1 MTSLY
6 KDEIYEQ
13 PDVIRKLVRDQNGQ
27 IRRLAEQLKSK
38 PPSYIIIGARGTSDN
53 AATYAKYLFGMFNH
67 MPVGLAMPSL
77 FTLYKQPPRMYGG
90 LVIGISQSGQT
101 PDVLSMFAEAKRQGV
116 PSVAITNKA
125 DSPMAKAADHAIH
138 LNAGLE
144 KAVPASKTYTA
155 QLTAIAAIAA
165 HWCGDSALIHELD
178 GLADDAQEVLV
189 QEPAAQAAAKRF
201 AKKNYMVIV
210 GRGLNQCTASE
221 IALKTKE
228 LSYMVAESYS
238 AADFRHG
245 PIAML
250 EDEFPVVAV
259 APRGMAAED
268 MTQMIEE
275 IHQTN
280 ADLAVISNIEPVLSQ
295 CDLPI
300 RLPTNLPEWLSP
312 MIATIPGQ
320 LLALHLCLEKGYD
333 PDRPRGLKKVTLTR

>member
-13 PDVIRKLVRDQNGQ
+13 PDVIRELVRDEKGQ

-38 PPSYIIIGARGTSDN
+38 PPSYIMIGARGTSDN

-67 MPVGLAMPSL
+67 TPVGLAAPSL
-77 FTLYKQPPRMYGG
+77 FTLYKQPPLMHGG

-101 PDVLSMFAEAKRQGV
+101 PDVLSIFAEAKRQGV
-116 PSVAITNKA
+116 TSVAITNKA
-125 DSPMAKAADHAIH
+125 NSPMAQAADHSIY

-144 KAVPASKTYTA
+144 KAVPASKSYTA

-165 HWCGDSALIHELD
+165 YWAGEGRLIRELE
-178 GLADDAQEVLV
+178 GLAEFAQEVIG
-189 QEPAAQAAAKRF
+189 QEPAAEAAAKKF
-201 AKKNYMVIV
+201 AKKNYMVVV
-210 GRGLNQCTASE
+210 GRGLNQCTAAE
-221 IALKTKE
+221 IALKIKE

-250 EDEFPVVAV
+250 DEEFPAVAV
-259 APRGMAAED
+259 APQGMAAED
-268 MTQMIEE
+268 MSEMIEE
-275 IHQTN
+275 IRQTN
-280 ADLAVISNIEPVLSQ
+280 ADLAVISNSENVLSQ

-300 RLPTNLPEWLSP
+300 RLPTDLPEWLSP
-312 MIATIPGQ
+312 LIATIPGQ
-320 LLALHLCLEKGYD
+320 LLALHLCLEKGFD
-333 PDRPRGLKKVTLTR
+333 PDRPRG

>member
-13 PDVIRKLVRDQNGQ
+13 PAVIRELVRDENGQ

-38 PPSYIIIGARGTSDN
+38 PPGYIIIGARGTSDN

-67 MPVGLAMPSL
+67 SPVGLAAPSL
-77 FTLYKQPPRMYGG
+77 FTLYKQPPLMHGG

-101 PDVLSMFAEAKRQGV
+101 PDVLSIFAEARRQGV
-116 PSVAITNKA
+116 PSVAITNKV
-125 DSPMAKAADHAIH
+125 DSPMAQAADHAIY

-155 QLTAIAAIAA
+155 ELTAIAAIAA
-165 HWCGDSALIHELD
+165 HWCGDGNLIRELD
-178 GLADDAQEVLV
+178 GLADNAQEVLA
-189 QEPAAQAAAKRF
+189 QEPAALAAAKSF
-201 AKKNYMVIV
+201 AKKNFMVVV
-210 GRGLNQCTASE
+210 GRGLNQCTATE

-250 EDEFPVVAV
+250 EDEFPAVAV
-259 APRGMAAED
+259 APQGMAAAD
-268 MTQMIEE
+268 MSQMIEE
-275 IHQTN
+275 IRQTN
-280 ADLAVISNIEPVLSQ
+280 ADLAVISNMENVLSQ

-300 RLPTNLPEWLSP
+300 RLPTNLPE
-312 MIATIPGQ
+312 
-320 LLALHLCLEKGYD
+320 
-333 PDRPRGLKKVTLTR
+333 